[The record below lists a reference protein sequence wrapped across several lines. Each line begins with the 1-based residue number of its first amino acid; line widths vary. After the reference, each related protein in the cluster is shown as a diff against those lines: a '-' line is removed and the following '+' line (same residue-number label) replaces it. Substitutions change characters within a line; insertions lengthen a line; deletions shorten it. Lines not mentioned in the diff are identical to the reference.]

1 MYLAVFVS
9 PFFLSLKLS
18 CVRVQRPNQVAVK
31 CFQTRLQLLPQTGE
45 ANVRCPRRRIAGS
58 LHCVRTTFIYYLYV
72 TLRIPTF
79 TSAARRCVRKVL
91 LRKLRERARP
101 YELILV
107 TATAIGFPK
116 RLTLLELP
124 AFFSFLRPL
133 WGKYLIIKKRHHFEL
148 SSHVLSL
155 FNANLFSERM
165 KSKTTRWPTPWSRWQ
180 STIPSCALVQNR

>member
-9 PFFLSLKLS
+9 PFLLSLKLS

-45 ANVRCPRRRIAGS
+45 TNVRCPRRMIAGS

-91 LRKLRERARP
+91 LRKLRERARL

-107 TATAIGFPK
+107 SATATAIGFPK
-116 RLTLLELP
+116 RLTPLELP

-133 WGKYLIIKKRHHFEL
+133 
-148 SSHVLSL
+148 
-155 FNANLFSERM
+155 
-165 KSKTTRWPTPWSRWQ
+165 
-180 STIPSCALVQNR
+180 